1 MLPLEFKHA
10 WSQTKGK
17 SAIKTGFRIPTIVYV
32 DLKQDEIKW
41 RNVKTEASFYFR
53 FRMMGT
59 LHAWILLLRDNRLSR
74 ASLFKVT

>member
-1 MLPLEFKHA
+1 MLPLEFKYA
-10 WSQTKGK
+10 RSQTKGK
-17 SAIKTGFRIPTIVYV
+17 SAIKTGYRIPTIAYV

-41 RNVKTEASFYFR
+41 RNVKTDVSFYFK

-74 ASLFKVT
+74 ASLFKVS